1 MKELLVQTEKI
12 KANLALIRNRA
23 GDAVIYAVLKGNAY
37 GLGLLPVARVLRE
50 NGIKNFALVEVED
63 AIALRSA
70 GFDNEEILML
80 RSTTDEEYIDALAE
94 YNLVGTIG
102 SYDAA
107 LAFAG
112 VAERRGTVVEAHIEV
127 DTGMGRS
134 GFLPEEL
141 DKIISVY
148 RNIPN
153 VALTGIYT
161 HFAKA
166 FSSEKATRAQAEAFE
181 NVVDRLHAA
190 GIDPGLVHAANS
202 SALFN
207 YDFCRYG
214 GVRIGS
220 AITGRVATRMKFGL
234 QPVGVLRASIAEMRW
249 LTKGCTIGYG
259 GVYTT
264 KKPVRI
270 AIIPVGYAD
279 GFCVKKEPDSYTA
292 AETVLGMLSTL
303 KRGLL
308 RKKVY
313 VRIGQSRARI
323 IGHVGMMHAVADV
336 TNIDCAPGD
345 IVTLDANP
353 IYCGAVPKRYE

>member
-1 MKELLVQTEKI
+1 MKELVIQTDRV
-12 KANLALIRNRA
+12 KANLALIRKRA

-37 GLGLLPVARVLRE
+37 GLGLLPMARVLRE
-50 NGIKNFALVEVED
+50 NGIKNFALTDVED
-63 AIALRSA
+63 AIAMRGA
-70 GFDNEEILML
+70 GFDTEEILML
-80 RSTTDEEYIDALAE
+80 RSTTDPEYIEALAE

-107 LAFAG
+107 LAVAG
-112 VAERRGTVVEAHIEV
+112 VADRRGSVIEAHIEV

-134 GFLPEEL
+134 GFLPSEM
-141 DKIISVY
+141 DKMISVY

-166 FSSEKATRAQAEAFE
+166 FASEKVTRAQAEAFE
-181 NVVDRLHAA
+181 GVVDKLHRA
-190 GIDPGLVHAANS
+190 GIDPGIMHAANS

-207 YDFCRYG
+207 YDFCRYD

-220 AITGRVATRMKFGL
+220 AITGRVPTRMKFGL
-234 QPVGVLRASIAEMRW
+234 QPVGTLRADIAEVRW
-249 LTKGCTIGYG
+249 LTKGCTVGYG
-259 GVYTT
+259 GVYRA

-279 GFCVKKEPDSYTA
+279 GFCVKKEPDSYTPR
-292 AETVLGMLSTL
+292 ETLMGMLSTL

-308 RKKVY
+308 RRKVY
-313 VRIGQSRARI
+313 VRVGQSRAKV
-323 IGHVGMMHAVADV
+323 IGHVGMLHTVVDV

-345 IVTLDANP
+345 IVTMDANP